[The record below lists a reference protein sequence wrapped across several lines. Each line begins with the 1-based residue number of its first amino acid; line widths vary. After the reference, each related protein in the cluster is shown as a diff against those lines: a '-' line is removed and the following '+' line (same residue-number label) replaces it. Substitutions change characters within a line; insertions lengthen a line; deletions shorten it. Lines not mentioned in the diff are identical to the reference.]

1 MSSPAVT
8 QAANYLKIA
17 GASIF
22 AFDYFQTLPAEI
34 RFYRKQKSIFRLSI
48 ACWLLISVRYL
59 GMAAIVLSLVGGFST
74 SFTHQSCDRF
84 FLSVPVLKVLAAVAS
99 QGVFIFRTYA
109 ICNRSK
115 TILYFLLVFGGSLSA
130 AEIIAPVVVPRNAKL
145 GPTHNCISDLS
156 KGTTSW
162 IQYMCQVIFDVV
174 ILGLTSD
181 RLFRG
186 VDMKFVTRSEF
197 TKIFWESQIMYFIAV
212 TIVNIVNLVF
222 FIKFSHSSES
232 TMFATLGMAV
242 TAIFS
247 SHVILDLHEVANGP
261 RSYSTSRS
269 NGQIPNH
276 ATGIHTTTY
285 RSGEIGDRQL
295 RVMTGDETKT
305 DSYRMTDIEFLPPS
319 RQEISGVHIQRE
331 VVAKVDDSDETS
343 VSSWERRQ
351 ADLKK
356 SPI

>member
-1 MSSPAVT
+1 MSSAAALIA
-8 QAANYLKIA
+8 AANYLKIA

-34 RFYRKQKSIFRLSI
+34 RFYRKQKSFLQISI
-48 ACWLLISVRYL
+48 ACWLLVSVRYL
-59 GMAAIVLSLVGGFST
+59 GMVAILLSLVGGFST
-74 SFTHQSCDRF
+74 NFTRKTCDNY
-84 FLSVPVLKVLAAVAS
+84 FLAVPILKVLAAVAS

-115 TILYFLLVFGGSLSA
+115 TVLYFLLIFGGLLSA

-145 GPTHNCISDLS
+145 GATGNCISDLS

-162 IQYMCQVIFDVV
+162 IQYMCQVLFDVV

-212 TIVNIVNLVF
+212 TIMNVLNLIF

-247 SHVILDLHEVANGP
+247 SRVILDLHEVSHGP
-261 RSYSTSRS
+261 RSRSYSTS
-269 NGQIPNH
+269 GIPNQ
-276 ATGIHTTTY
+276 ANGIHTTTF
-285 RSGEIGDRQL
+285 RNGEIVDRQF
-295 RVMTGDETKT
+295 RVITTADETKT
-305 DSYRMTDIEFLPPS
+305 DSYRMDNMDNG
-319 RQEISGVHIQRE
+319 GVLVQRE
-331 VVAKVDDSDETS
+331 VVAMVDSDQGS
-343 VSSWERRQ
+343 LRSWERRQ
-351 ADLKK
+351 ADLKN